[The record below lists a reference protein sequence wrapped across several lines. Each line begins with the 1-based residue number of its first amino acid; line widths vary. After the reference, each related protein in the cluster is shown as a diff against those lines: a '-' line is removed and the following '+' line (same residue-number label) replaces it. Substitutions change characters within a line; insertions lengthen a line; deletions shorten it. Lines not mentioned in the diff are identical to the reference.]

1 MRFVL
6 TADLTRNHSLKH
18 TRGWRKHRGRKH
30 SWWHQPDCVN
40 RRRCRWYW
48 IKTLKHF
55 LVLTCSKSCLW
66 GCRSQCRCRFS
77 QLWSPGWKNRSRSV
91 VLRGRETRSAVWQ
104 ICSPPSSR
112 TGPGLSP
119 EKSEPYGGRAK
130 KKTGGTKYRHQR
142 GFNTHPLHEF
152 GTGGCHLQRS
162 NTKQHMWPEV

>member
-119 EKSEPYGGRAK
+119 EKSERK
-130 KKTGGTKYRHQR
+130 KKTGGTKYRNQR